1 MNRKYDMIICK
12 CGRIHMLDN
21 NKLNKALENN
31 KNILFVCAGCGS
43 ATLIG
48 ANIEP
53 DWNDPSKDCYMM
65 YSGDFSD
72 HEDKSITAADF
83 ESTEEQK
90 GIEEIIYSHGLKVPM
105 MTGQY
110 ATDYFNGIFSDRW
123 YPDFYKIQRSDIT
136 VNEIMDFIDE
146 YDHDRTTVN
155 MDRFIHETPEDML
168 EEISHY
174 SIDGLDFK
182 GTKWETEWNS
192 K

>member
-1 MNRKYDMIICK
+1 MSRKYDMSICK

-31 KNILFVCAGCGS
+31 KNILLVCAGCGS

-65 YSGDFSD
+65 YSVDFSD

-83 ESTEEQK
+83 EYTEEQK

>member
-1 MNRKYDMIICK
+1 MSRKYDMIICK

-31 KNILFVCAGCGS
+31 KNILLVCAGCGS

-53 DWNDPSKDCYMM
+53 DWNDPSEDCYMM

-90 GIEEIIYSHGLKVPM
+90 G
-105 MTGQY
+105 
-110 ATDYFNGIFSDRW
+110 
-123 YPDFYKIQRSDIT
+123 
-136 VNEIMDFIDE
+136 
-146 YDHDRTTVN
+146 
-155 MDRFIHETPEDML
+155 
-168 EEISHY
+168 
-174 SIDGLDFK
+174 
-182 GTKWETEWNS
+182 
-192 K
+192 